1 MLQSKLCPVSV
12 YEYPCDRPTC
22 EGCQIMIE
30 AQAKESEDKEDKEI
44 ADNMRSYWANLNAGS
59 AR

>member
-1 MLQSKLCPVSV
+1 MNNNCPFS
-12 YEYPCDRPTC
+12 ERFCTEESCREC
-22 EGCQIMIE
+22 KIRIE
-30 AQAKESEDKEDKEI
+30 ALEKAREDKQI